1 MKIRHDLIN
10 RQIQM
15 IGSYGRMFIQFPN
28 HKFFQLDMHKGR
40 QWFHLVYNQ
49 SYTTAQSHY
58 MGVIVTKN
66 LGRK

>member
-1 MKIRHDLIN
+1 
-10 RQIQM
+10 M